1 MAYIDIK
8 ENKKGMLVAKIQ
20 FSGKDPTTDENKIY
34 SKRIYNEEGLTPA
47 KFRRFVE
54 KAAIE
59 FEEEVE
65 KQYESGVKQ
74 ICTRVLTFD
83 ELATEWIANIEKN
96 LSRCYYS
103 RAVEAVS
110 KFNAY
115 LKKRHLFKSPI
126 SDITVRDVQL
136 FVNSMETYTRKETA
150 QLKKTL
156 PDFVNFRELDR
167 LKIINR
173 NTSYL
178 LNNKKQPIALSTA
191 KAICEHYGLRF
202 DTYFDI
208 TTEERPYSAE
218 TVKGTRRIIRTIFN
232 EAIRYEWIT
241 KNPVVLSKV
250 GGNNGNVSLKPVK
263 EKEVFSELEAKAFLK
278 SLDELSDEF
287 INRKICL
294 KLLLLTGLRIGELNG
309 LKWSDIDYVKKVVHV
324 RRNRLYDPKLGY
336 YEKEP
341 KTKTSTRDIPI
352 PEALIKDLQ
361 RYENWFRIADNKF
374 DFKLDQYYLA
384 STIYR
389 KPVAVSTVAN
399 WLKYYQSEWDTK
411 RVTCHGMRHT
421 YCSLLLLKNVPI
433 QTVSKYMGHSDSTVT
448 LKVYSH
454 FIPESQD
461 KVIYVLNN
469 LIEGGEI

>member
-20 FSGKDPTTDENKIY
+20 ISGKDPTTDENKIY
-34 SKRIYNEEGLTPA
+34 SKRIYNEESLTPA

-83 ELATEWIANIEKN
+83 ELATEWITNIEKN
-96 LSRCYYS
+96 FSRCYYS

-110 KFNAY
+110 KFNTY

-178 LNNKKQPIALSTA
+178 LNNKKRPIALTTA
-191 KAICEHYGLRF
+191 KAICEHYGLHF

-250 GGNNGNVSLKPVK
+250 GGSNGNVSLKPVK
-263 EKEVFSELEAKAFLK
+263 EKEVFSEREAKAFLK
-278 SLDELSDEF
+278 RLDELSDEF

-361 RYENWFRIADNKF
+361 HYENWFRIADSKF

>member
-20 FSGKDPTTDENKIY
+20 ISGKDPATDKNKIY
-34 SKRIYNEEGLTPA
+34 SKRIYNDDDLTPA

-54 KAAIE
+54 KTAIE
-59 FEEEVE
+59 FEEEIE
-65 KQYESGVKQ
+65 KQYKSGIKQ

-83 ELATEWIANIEKN
+83 ELATEWLAHVEKN

-110 KFNAY
+110 KFNTY
-115 LKKRHLFKSPI
+115 LKRTHLFKSPI
-126 SDITVRDVQL
+126 SNISVRDIQL

-150 QLKKTL
+150 QLKKAL

-178 LNNKKQPIALSTA
+178 LNNKARPIALSTA
-191 KAICEHYGLRF
+191 KAICEHYGLHF

-208 TTEERPYSAE
+208 TTEEHPYSAE

-263 EKEVFSELEAKAFLK
+263 EKEVFSEREAKEFLRK
-278 SLDELSDEF
+278 VDNLSDEF
-287 INRKICL
+287 INHKLCI

-309 LKWSDIDYVKKVVHV
+309 LKWSDIDYANKVVHV

-336 YEKEP
+336 YEKDP
-341 KTKTSTRDIPI
+341 KTKTSIRSIPI
-352 PEALIKDLQ
+352 PDSLIEDLK
-361 RYENWFRIADNKF
+361 RYEAWFKIADNQF
-374 DFKLDQYYLA
+374 DYKLDQYYLA

-389 KPVAVSTVAN
+389 KPVASSTVAK
-399 WLKYYQSEWDTK
+399 WLKKYQSEWNTK

-461 KVIYVLNN
+461 RVIYVLND
-469 LIEGGEI
+469 LIEGEEI

>member
-20 FSGKDPTTDENKIY
+20 ISGKDPTTDENKIY

-232 EAIRYEWIT
+232 EAIRYDWIT

>member
-8 ENKKGMLVAKIQ
+8 ENKKGRLVAKIQ
-20 FSGKDPTTDENKIY
+20 ISGKDPATDKNKIY
-34 SKRIYNEEGLTPA
+34 SKRIYNEDDLTPA
-47 KFRRFVE
+47 KFRRYVE

-59 FEEEVE
+59 FEDEVE

-83 ELATEWIANIEKN
+83 ELATEWIANVEKN

-191 KAICEHYGLRF
+191 KAICEHYGLHF

-250 GGNNGNVSLKPVK
+250 GGSNGNVSLKPVK
-263 EKEVFSELEAKAFLK
+263 EKEVF
-278 SLDELSDEF
+278 
-287 INRKICL
+287 
-294 KLLLLTGLRIGELNG
+294 
-309 LKWSDIDYVKKVVHV
+309 
-324 RRNRLYDPKLGY
+324 
-336 YEKEP
+336 
-341 KTKTSTRDIPI
+341 
-352 PEALIKDLQ
+352 
-361 RYENWFRIADNKF
+361 
-374 DFKLDQYYLA
+374 
-384 STIYR
+384 
-389 KPVAVSTVAN
+389 
-399 WLKYYQSEWDTK
+399 
-411 RVTCHGMRHT
+411 
-421 YCSLLLLKNVPI
+421 
-433 QTVSKYMGHSDSTVT
+433 
-448 LKVYSH
+448 
-454 FIPESQD
+454 
-461 KVIYVLNN
+461 
-469 LIEGGEI
+469 